1 MNNVSQTDIMSE
13 NKMVGFNA
21 ACAFMRDS
29 IKELKDGLNKETD
42 TVERTRLEGILT
54 GLQSKEREILD
65 AIRDDLPDYEDDPDN
80 YKIVVFALNRVINDI
95 GDIYLLHK
103 DDTIIEP
110 VKKEPLYPKTVLPT
124 VRPCYP
130 DKLALLNPRIT
141 QYIFDPVRCADL
153 IEPIDIGIKKVTS
166 NTKDFKAVKGVQCL
180 QVIDGMNLPAN
191 IGVFDKVV
199 LSSICTLY
207 EEFVKSGKS
216 GDMIVTP
223 QMIYQCYAG
232 KPASKKAQID
242 NVTKS
247 VRKMMTTIVSFDWR
261 DHAVAKKLLSKEDAE
276 ILSKSENFIV
286 ERQNMIYAREIFAQ
300 VNGARLRAFQLFRT
314 PCLYEYSR
322 SVGQIVTIQK
332 NLLQIPDLKNT
343 DEITLMKIYL
353 ATRIELMKN
362 KRNSVKSNSILY
374 ESITQEC
381 QTKDWD
387 SLDKTERKR
396 KRETVSKIL
405 DNWKSEHYIKGYAIT
420 KKGSTQTGVEIILN

>member
-1 MNNVSQTDIMSE
+1 MNNVSQTDVMSE
-13 NKMVGFNA
+13 
-21 ACAFMRDS
+21 
-29 IKELKDGLNKETD
+29 IKTAIIGEELDIIDEHITVQKEMLNTTSDAVQKSKIN
-42 TVERTRLEGILT
+42 GILT
-54 GLQSKEREILD
+54 DLQLKRKEIPDIIQDVLGDYDGDSDRF
-65 AIRDDLPDYEDDPDN
+65 AIAS
-80 YKIVVFALNRVINDI
+80 FAIQRLMNDI
-95 GDIYLLHK
+95 LEIYPPYK
-103 DDTIIEP
+103 NDEIEEP
-110 VKKEPLYPKTVLPT
+110 VKGKTLYPKQNLPT

-141 QYIFDPVRCADL
+141 QWLFDPVQCKSL
-153 IEPIDIGIKKVTS
+153 VEPIDIGLKAPTKKTGNGKGIKS
-166 NTKDFKAVKGVQCL
+166 LQCF
-180 QVIDGMNLPAN
+180 QVIDGVDLPAN
-191 IGVFDKVV
+191 IGVYDKVV
-199 LSSICTLY
+199 LSAICTLY
-207 EEFVKSGKS
+207 KEFIKSGKP

-232 KPASKKAQID
+232 KPYSKKAQID

-276 ILSKSENFIV
+276 ILSKSENYIV

-322 SVGQIVTIQK
+322 SVGQIVTIPK

-374 ESITQEC
+374 ESITREC

-405 DNWKSEHYIKGYAIT
+405 DNWKSENYIKGYTIT